1 MSNEGLDPLK
11 RFIVKGIAGGIGL
24 ASESISSYQARR
36 KASPKDASTPSKSA
50 SETESATLNDG
61 CHPLEGG
68 IPGNGI
74 SHTRD
79 EESQW
84 RLDETQDQLLPPR
97 SLEKDQAVQLDEHL
111 ARLRVDDLNDSL
123 ARRYPPPL
131 DVKSIPK
138 LSMPVILPQRRP
150 KSRQRGFIRAYAP
163 ILDSAT
169 ISQDMF
175 LDFLETFHKS
185 SQASPWFAAINLA
198 AMGLTFIPHLPMI
211 VGIAIQASV
220 MIAEDVQTRTRTNS
234 FLDKANADFF
244 RPRGLY
250 CLIMTYNPDSAEGN
264 AIDQAQLSS
273 TITSTLNPSGLQK
286 YKQKLRSSSGEIE
299 FPEAAPLV
307 FPGLDNLDDQQ
318 WDETTGKKEKSG
330 AKQYIDEYY
339 DKRAQAK
346 FAGKHPDSVLAQGPQ
361 PTFTSRYADPNHPA
375 SSGSFRSLITGGYI
389 NPPSMSSHQLGG
401 FDRSQ
406 QGGFLGSD
414 TLQRAASTKGEEQ
427 SRFGARREVVNDRGQ
442 GGLLGLPSLS
452 VVMKKALKKHK
463 SLTFVIGNNRLRTN
477 VATGAPI
484 QPKPK

>member
-1 MSNEGLDPLK
+1 MVDIYIVLSFPIINMFCSFRQTSNTHKHKLSHSSCSASLSLVIPPTASFNMSNEGLDPLK

-36 KASPKDASTPSKSA
+36 KTSPKDASTPSKSA
-50 SETESATLNDG
+50 SEIESATSNDC
-61 CHPLEGG
+61 CHELEGSLD
-68 IPGNGI
+68 NGVPLA
-74 SHTRD
+74 RD
-79 EESQW
+79 EESPW

-97 SLEKDQAVQLDEHL
+97 SLEKDQGVRLDEQL
-111 ARLRVDDLNDSL
+111 AQLQVDDLNHSL
-123 ARRYPPPL
+123 ARRYPPPP

-163 ILDSAT
+163 ILDSST

-211 VGIAIQASV
+211 VGMAIQASV

-250 CLIMTYNPDSAEGN
+250 CLIMTYNPDSTEGH

-286 YKQKLRSSSGEIE
+286 FKQQLRSSSGEIE

-307 FPGLDNLDDQQ
+307 FPGLDNLDDQRC
-318 WDETTGKKEKSG
+318 EEATGKKEKSG

-389 NPPSMSSHQLGG
+389 NPPSMSSHRFGG
-401 FDRSQ
+401 FDRPQ
-406 QGGFLGSD
+406 RGGFLGLD
-414 TLQRAASTKGEEQ
+414 TLRRAASTKGEEQ
-427 SRFGARREVVNDRGQ
+427 SWSETRREAAND
-442 GGLLGLPSLS
+442 
-452 VVMKKALKKHK
+452 
-463 SLTFVIGNNRLRTN
+463 
-477 VATGAPI
+477 
-484 QPKPK
+484 